1 MILFIVIKMGP
12 ELLQSP
18 HTQILPS
25 REMYDEG
32 VHCIWEGVLKTA

>member
-1 MILFIVIKMGP
+1 MILFIVIKMGL

-18 HTQILPS
+18 HTHILPS
-25 REMYDEG
+25 RAMYDEG